1 MTLAELNGMMHTC
14 ILALAMTACATNAE
28 PDPLPD
34 RTSGTFTVKAGLEQV
49 YVRYLDEDLTGV
61 PGTVIELVEADGDV
75 LDQGEVDQWGGLVF
89 RNVPPATG
97 YSVRLAANPDDY
109 TSPLEVRDLK
119 TSLPPQSFYDNQVI
133 QPGFGYL
140 ETRDGNKL
148 SYFCTLP
155 GPPENGPYPTVI
167 SYSGYAPSMPGKVV
181 AEDVV
186 PFCEIY
192 PILCNAPDDPSN
204 MIAAL
209 LGFAT
214 VGVNMRGTGCSD
226 GAFDY
231 FEPLQSTDG
240 YDVVEI
246 VAAQPWVKHHKVG
259 MVGISYPGIASLF
272 VAATRPP
279 SLAAIAPQSVLADS
293 TSSCLLPG
301 GIYNDGFAKKWHD
314 AVLNYAMPWDPW
326 WTTAVHESGDPWC
339 GIHQRLHGQQRD
351 AITEALHQPYY
362 TDEVARPVDPSAWVD
377 QIDVPV
383 FMTGQW
389 QDEQTGPHFAALMDK
404 FTSSPDVHFTVSNGF
419 HNDSAAPQDLIE
431 WMEFLYLFVAREIPK
446 PDEGVLGLGGIFME
460 KIFGCHI
467 DIRQTP
473 LAKAATYEEA
483 LQMWRDRAP
492 VRVIFDSGT
501 NPKAGAAAPVGAF
514 EQRFASWP
522 IPETVVDRWTLGLNS
537 TMTQAATDAE
547 GVGPTAASRL
557 PASGDSDVGEPWELY
572 TGFVTDLEAGG
583 RVTLASGEVYD
594 SLPPDW
600 SWRQPASGN
609 AVDFITP
616 PLTETRVMLGS
627 GSVDLWV
634 RSNHDDADLEVTLT
648 EVRPDG
654 METYVQAGWLR
665 VSQRAPRDDAT
676 ELRPVKTHR
685 EADLQPL
692 NPGEW
697 VLARVEIMPFGHVF
711 RAGSRIRLIVD
722 TPGDSMA
729 SWMFNLK
736 KWDDPN
742 VIEIAVDETHPSSVA
757 LPLVPG
763 IDVPTELPADC
774 TALRG
779 QPCRYFVPLSL

>member
-1 MTLAELNGMMHTC
+1 MKPSKVWITASICFLTTLIFL
-14 ILALAMTACATNAE
+14 TACASDTGPE
-28 PDPLPD
+28 PLPD
-34 RTSGTFTVKAGLEQV
+34 RTSETFTVRASLEQV
-49 YVRYLDEDLTGV
+49 YVRYLDENLTGI
-61 PGTVIELVEADGDV
+61 PGTVIELVDADGV
-75 LDQGEVDQWGGLVF
+75 VVQSGAIDQWGGLVF
-89 RNVPPATG
+89 RNVPPAAG
-97 YSVRLAANPDDY
+97 YYVRLQADPDDY
-109 TSPLEVRDLK
+109 TGPLEIRSQDN
-119 TSLPPQSFYDNQVI
+119 SLPPQSFYDNQVI

-155 GPPENGPYPTVI
+155 GPVEDGPYPTVI
-167 SYSGYAPSMPGKVV
+167 SYSGYAPSMPGRVV
-181 AEDVV
+181 SEDVV

-192 PILCNAPDDPSN
+192 PVLCNAPDDPSN

-231 FEPLQSTDG
+231 FENLQNLDG

-272 VAATRPP
+272 VAAQQPP

-314 AVLNYAMPWDPW
+314 AVLNYALPWDPW

-351 AITEALHQPYY
+351 AITEALHAPYY
-362 TDEVARPVDPSAWVD
+362 TDDVARPVDPSAWVD
-377 QIDVPV
+377 KINVPV

-404 FTSSPDVHFTVSNGF
+404 FKGSPNVHFAVTNGF

-431 WMEFLYLFVAREIPK
+431 WMEFLYLFVAREIPR
-446 PDEGVLGLGGIFME
+446 PDEGVLGLGGIFMD
-460 KIFGCHI
+460 KIFGAQI
-467 DIRQTP
+467 DIKQTP
-473 LAKAATYEEA
+473 LAEAATYEEA
-483 LQMWRDRAP
+483 LAMWDARPP
-492 VRVIFDSGT
+492 VRVIFESGT
-501 NPKAGAAAPVGAF
+501 NPKEDPAAPVGAF
-514 EQRFASWP
+514 EQRFDAWP
-522 IPETVVDRWTLGLNS
+522 IPGTVVDRWTLGLNS
-537 TMTQAATDAE
+537 TMTQAAAGDAQ
-547 GVGPTAASRL
+547 A
-557 PASGDSDVGEPWELY
+557 PADSDYSDEVGKPMEIY
-572 TGFVTDLEAGG
+572 TGFVADAEAGH

-594 SLPPDW
+594 DLPPEW
-600 SWRQPASGN
+600 SWRQPQSGN

-616 PLTETRVMLGS
+616 PLTEDRVMLGS
-627 GSVDLWV
+627 GSVDLWI
-634 RSNHDDADLEVTLT
+634 RSNHDDGDIEVTLT

-654 METYVQAGWLR
+654 METYVQVGWLR
-665 VSQRAPRDDAT
+665 LSQRALRDDAT

-692 NPGEW
+692 VPGEW
-697 VLARVEIMPFGHVF
+697 TFARVEIMPFGHVF

-736 KWDDPN
+736 NWGDPN
-742 VIEIAVDETHPSSVA
+742 VIEIAVDENHQSSLA

-763 IDVPTELPADC
+763 VTVPTELTTDC

-779 QPCRYFVPLSL
+779 QPCRPFQAIVP